1 MSHAISLDSLLNL
14 PAMGIPVVNYSP
26 ESTWEFGAAA
36 QGYFRLPNQ
45 ERTSIVQ
52 LDGTYSLR
60 HQWYVNT
67 QGTLYFG
74 NRTLSPNSLIASSP
88 IDLILLD
95 IMMGE
100 MSGLEMAEKLRSDI
114 GYRESGI
121 GIPPIIFLTA
131 LSDEDTVLQGF
142 QLGADDYISKPFRIA
157 EVLARVA
164 AVLRRSATPK
174 TAVQNSSEV
183 QNSST
188 IVFEGIVVNKADM
201 SLKVDG
207 ETVVMTRKEIELLCY
222 LLTHRGQILSRE
234 HLLKNVWD
242 SNGFVLERTVDVHI
256 THLRKKLGQYG
267 KRIVTK
273 SGYGYM
279 FSV

>member
-1 MSHAISLDSLLNL
+1 MAKQRIL
-14 PAMGIPVVNYSP
+14 
-26 ESTWEFGAAA
+26 
-36 QGYFRLPNQ
+36 
-45 ERTSIVQ
+45 IVDDEEDICMI
-52 LDGTYSLR
+52 LSYSLQKAGYEVLVA
-60 HQWYVNT
+60 HSAEEALELLQ
-67 QGTLYFG
+67 
-74 NRTLSPNSLIASSP
+74 SPNSLIASSP

-100 MSGLEMAEKLRSDI
+100 MSGLEMAEKLKSEN
-114 GYRESGI
+114 GNVKGENHL
-121 GIPPIIFLTA
+121 PPIIFLTA
-131 LSDEDTVLQGF
+131 LSDEDTVLKGF
-142 QLGADDYISKPFRIA
+142 KLGADDYISKPFRIA

-164 AVLRRSATPK
+164 AVLRR
-174 TAVQNSSEV
+174 TAEQGAKNQEPRPIS
-183 QNSST
+183 NDC

-201 SLKVDG
+201 SLKVDD
-207 ETVVMTRKEIELLCY
+207 EAVVMTRKEIELLCY

-273 SGYGYM
+273 SGYGYL
-279 FSV
+279 FEG

>member
-1 MSHAISLDSLLNL
+1 MAKQRIL
-14 PAMGIPVVNYSP
+14 
-26 ESTWEFGAAA
+26 
-36 QGYFRLPNQ
+36 
-45 ERTSIVQ
+45 IVDDEEDICMI
-52 LDGTYSLR
+52 LSYSL
-60 HQWYVNT
+60 QKAGYE
-67 QGTLYFG
+67 TLVAHSAEEALANYELRIK
-74 NRTLSPNSLIASSP
+74 NYEV
-88 IDLILLD
+88 DLILLD

-131 LSDEDTVLQGF
+131 LSDEDTVLKGF
-142 QLGADDYISKPFRIA
+142 KLGADDYISKPFRIA

-201 SLKVDG
+201 SLKVDD
-207 ETVVMTRKEIELLCY
+207 EAVVMTRKEIELLCY

-273 SGYGYM
+273 SGYGYL

>member
-1 MSHAISLDSLLNL
+1 MAKQRIL
-14 PAMGIPVVNYSP
+14 
-26 ESTWEFGAAA
+26 
-36 QGYFRLPNQ
+36 
-45 ERTSIVQ
+45 IVDDEEDICMI
-52 LDGTYSLR
+52 LSYSLQKAGYEVLVAHSAEEALANYELR
-60 HQWYVNT
+60 IKNYEV
-67 QGTLYFG
+67 
-74 NRTLSPNSLIASSP
+74 
-88 IDLILLD
+88 DLILLD

-100 MSGLEMAEKLRSDI
+100 MSGLEMAEKLKSEN
-114 GYRESGI
+114 GNVKGENHL
-121 GIPPIIFLTA
+121 PPIIFLTA
-131 LSDEDTVLQGF
+131 LSDEDTVLKGF
-142 QLGADDYISKPFRIA
+142 KLGADDYISKPFRIA

-174 TAVQNSSEV
+174 AIVQDRSEV

-207 ETVVMTRKEIELLCY
+207 EVVVMTRKEIELLCY

>member
-1 MSHAISLDSLLNL
+1 MAKQRIL
-14 PAMGIPVVNYSP
+14 
-26 ESTWEFGAAA
+26 
-36 QGYFRLPNQ
+36 
-45 ERTSIVQ
+45 IVDDEEDICMI
-52 LDGTYSLR
+52 LSYSLQKAGYEVLVAHSAEEALANYELR
-60 HQWYVNT
+60 IKNYEV
-67 QGTLYFG
+67 
-74 NRTLSPNSLIASSP
+74 
-88 IDLILLD
+88 DLILLD

-100 MSGLEMAEKLRSDI
+100 MSGLEMANHLRLDNVQFDNL
-114 GYRESGI
+114 
-121 GIPPIIFLTA
+121 PPIIFLTA

-207 ETVVMTRKEIELLCY
+207 EAVVMTRKEIELLCY

-234 HLLKNVWD
+234 HLLNNVWD

>member
-1 MSHAISLDSLLNL
+1 MAKQCIL
-14 PAMGIPVVNYSP
+14 
-26 ESTWEFGAAA
+26 
-36 QGYFRLPNQ
+36 
-45 ERTSIVQ
+45 IVDDEEDICMI
-52 LDGTYSLR
+52 LSYSLQKAGYDILVA
-60 HQWYVNT
+60 HSAEEALELLQ
-67 QGTLYFG
+67 
-74 NRTLSPNSLIASSP
+74 SPTAHTPSP
-88 IDLILLD
+88 INLILLD

-114 GYRESGI
+114 GRSHGELLDASLLDI
-121 GIPPIIFLTA
+121 GTPPIIFLTA

-142 QLGADDYISKPFRIA
+142 KLGADDYISKPFRIA

-164 AVLRRSATPK
+164 AVLRRTEASRREGD
-174 TAVQNSSEV
+174 EV
-183 QNSST
+183 IRQEGENC

-207 ETVVMTRKEIELLCY
+207 EAVVMTRKEIELLCY

-242 SNGFVLERTVDVHI
+242 SNGFVMERTVDVHI
-256 THLRKKLGQYG
+256 THLRRKLGQYG

-273 SGYGYM
+273 SGYGYL

>member
-1 MSHAISLDSLLNL
+1 MAKQRIL
-14 PAMGIPVVNYSP
+14 
-26 ESTWEFGAAA
+26 
-36 QGYFRLPNQ
+36 
-45 ERTSIVQ
+45 IVDDEEDICMI
-52 LDGTYSLR
+52 LSYSL
-60 HQWYVNT
+60 QKAGYE
-67 QGTLYFG
+67 TLVAHSAEEA
-74 NRTLSPNSLIASSP
+74 LELLQSPNSLIASSP

-114 GYRESGI
+114 GYRESDI

-142 QLGADDYISKPFRIA
+142 KLGADDYISKPFRIA

-174 TAVQNSSEV
+174 TAIQNSSEV
-183 QNSST
+183 QDSST
-188 IVFEGIVVNKADM
+188 IVFEGIVVKKADM

-207 ETVVMTRKEIELLCY
+207 EAVVMTRKEIELLCY

>member
-1 MSHAISLDSLLNL
+1 MILS
-14 PAMGIPVVNYSP
+14 
-26 ESTWEFGAAA
+26 
-36 QGYFRLPNQ
+36 
-45 ERTSIVQ
+45 
-52 LDGTYSLR
+52 YSLQKAGYEVLVA
-60 HQWYVNT
+60 HSAEEALELLQ
-67 QGTLYFG
+67 
-74 NRTLSPNSLIASSP
+74 SPLAHTPSP

-114 GYRESGI
+114 GRSQSELLGI

-142 QLGADDYISKPFRIA
+142 KLGADDYISKPFRIA

-164 AVLRRSATPK
+164 AVLRRTAEQGTRSQEPK
-174 TAVQNSSEV
+174 PISNDC
-183 QNSST
+183 

-207 ETVVMTRKEIELLCY
+207 EAVVMTRKEIELLCY

>member
-1 MSHAISLDSLLNL
+1 MAEQRIL
-14 PAMGIPVVNYSP
+14 
-26 ESTWEFGAAA
+26 
-36 QGYFRLPNQ
+36 
-45 ERTSIVQ
+45 IVDDEEDICMI
-52 LDGTYSLR
+52 LSYSL
-60 HQWYVNT
+60 QKAGYKT
-67 QGTLYFG
+67 
-74 NRTLSPNSLIASSP
+74 LIAHSAEDALENYELSIKNHE

-100 MSGLEMAEKLRSDI
+100 MSGLEMAEKLKS
-114 GYRESGI
+114 ENH
-121 GIPPIIFLTA
+121 IPPIIFLTA

-142 QLGADDYISKPFRIA
+142 KLGADDYISKPFRIA

-164 AVLRRSATPK
+164 AVLRRSATLK
-174 TAVQNSSEV
+174 AAVQSSSEV

-201 SLKVDG
+201 SLKVDS
-207 ETVVMTRKEIELLCY
+207 EAVVMTRKEIELLCY

-242 SNGFVLERTVDVHI
+242 SNGFVMERTVDVHI
-256 THLRKKLGQYG
+256 THLRRKLGQYG

>member
-1 MSHAISLDSLLNL
+1 MAKQRIL
-14 PAMGIPVVNYSP
+14 
-26 ESTWEFGAAA
+26 
-36 QGYFRLPNQ
+36 
-45 ERTSIVQ
+45 IVDDEEDICMI
-52 LDGTYSLR
+52 LSYSLQKAGYEVLVAHSAEEALANYELR
-60 HQWYVNT
+60 IK
-67 QGTLYFG
+67 
-74 NRTLSPNSLIASSP
+74 NSEV
-88 IDLILLD
+88 DLILLD

-100 MSGLEMAEKLRSDI
+100 MSGLEMANHLRLDNVQSDNL
-114 GYRESGI
+114 
-121 GIPPIIFLTA
+121 PPIIFLTA

-164 AVLRRSATPK
+164 AVLRR
-174 TAVQNSSEV
+174 TAEQGAKNQEPRPIS
-183 QNSST
+183 NDC

-207 ETVVMTRKEIELLCY
+207 EAVVMTRKEIELLCY

-242 SNGFVLERTVDVHI
+242 SNGFVMERTVDVHI

>member
-1 MSHAISLDSLLNL
+1 MAKQRIL
-14 PAMGIPVVNYSP
+14 
-26 ESTWEFGAAA
+26 
-36 QGYFRLPNQ
+36 
-45 ERTSIVQ
+45 IVDDEEDICMI
-52 LDGTYSLR
+52 LSYSLQKAGYEVLVAHSAEEALANYESR
-60 HQWYVNT
+60 IKNYEV
-67 QGTLYFG
+67 
-74 NRTLSPNSLIASSP
+74 
-88 IDLILLD
+88 DLILLD

-100 MSGLEMAEKLRSDI
+100 MSGLEMARILNQELGTKSQDRSV
-114 GYRESGI
+114 
-121 GIPPIIFLTA
+121 PPIIFLTA

-174 TAVQNSSEV
+174 AIVQDSSEV

-207 ETVVMTRKEIELLCY
+207 EAVVMTRKEIELLCY

-242 SNGFVLERTVDVHI
+242 SNGFVMERTVDVHI

-267 KRIVTK
+267 KRIITK

>member
-1 MSHAISLDSLLNL
+1 MAKQRIL
-14 PAMGIPVVNYSP
+14 
-26 ESTWEFGAAA
+26 
-36 QGYFRLPNQ
+36 
-45 ERTSIVQ
+45 IVDDEEDICMI
-52 LDGTYSLR
+52 LSYSLQKAGYEVLVAHSAEEALANYELR
-60 HQWYVNT
+60 IKNYEV
-67 QGTLYFG
+67 
-74 NRTLSPNSLIASSP
+74 
-88 IDLILLD
+88 DLILLD

-100 MSGLEMAEKLRSDI
+100 MSGLEMAEKLKSEN
-114 GYRESGI
+114 GNVKGENHL
-121 GIPPIIFLTA
+121 PPIIFLTA

-142 QLGADDYISKPFRIA
+142 KLGADDYISKPFRIA

-164 AVLRRSATPK
+164 AVLRR
-174 TAVQNSSEV
+174 TAEQGAKNQEQRPIS
-183 QNSST
+183 NDC

-207 ETVVMTRKEIELLCY
+207 EAVVMTRKEIELLCY

-273 SGYGYM
+273 SGYGYL

>member
-1 MSHAISLDSLLNL
+1 MAKQRIL
-14 PAMGIPVVNYSP
+14 
-26 ESTWEFGAAA
+26 
-36 QGYFRLPNQ
+36 
-45 ERTSIVQ
+45 IVDDEEDICMI
-52 LDGTYSLR
+52 LSYSLQKAGYEVLVA
-60 HQWYVNT
+60 HSAEEALELLQ
-67 QGTLYFG
+67 
-74 NRTLSPNSLIASSP
+74 SPNSFIASSP

-100 MSGLEMAEKLRSDI
+100 MSGLEMAEILNQEPGTKSQD
-114 GYRESGI
+114 GSV
-121 GIPPIIFLTA
+121 PPIIFLTA

-164 AVLRRSATPK
+164 AVLRR
-174 TAVQNSSEV
+174 TAEQGAKNQEPRPIS
-183 QNSST
+183 NDC

-207 ETVVMTRKEIELLCY
+207 EAVVMTRKEIELLCY

-242 SNGFVLERTVDVHI
+242 SNGFVMERTVDVHI

-273 SGYGYM
+273 SGYGYL
-279 FSV
+279 FEG

>member
-1 MSHAISLDSLLNL
+1 MAKQRIL
-14 PAMGIPVVNYSP
+14 
-26 ESTWEFGAAA
+26 
-36 QGYFRLPNQ
+36 
-45 ERTSIVQ
+45 IVDDEEDICMI
-52 LDGTYSLR
+52 LSYSLQKAGYEVLVAHSAEEALANYELR
-60 HQWYVNT
+60 IKNYEV
-67 QGTLYFG
+67 
-74 NRTLSPNSLIASSP
+74 
-88 IDLILLD
+88 DLILLD

-114 GYRESGI
+114 GRSQSELLDASLLGM
-121 GIPPIIFLTA
+121 GMPPIIFLTA

-142 QLGADDYISKPFRIA
+142 KLGADDYISKPFRIA

-164 AVLRRSATPK
+164 AVLRRTEASRREGDEAIR
-174 TAVQNSSEV
+174 QEGENC
-183 QNSST
+183 

-207 ETVVMTRKEIELLCY
+207 EAVVMTRKEIELLCY

-273 SGYGYM
+273 SGYGYL

>member
-1 MSHAISLDSLLNL
+1 MAKQRIL
-14 PAMGIPVVNYSP
+14 
-26 ESTWEFGAAA
+26 
-36 QGYFRLPNQ
+36 
-45 ERTSIVQ
+45 IVDDEEDICMI
-52 LDGTYSLR
+52 LSYSL
-60 HQWYVNT
+60 QKAGYEV
-67 QGTLYFG
+67 
-74 NRTLSPNSLIASSP
+74 LIAHSAEEALELLQSPIAHTPSP

-100 MSGLEMAEKLRSDI
+100 MSGLEMANHLRLDNVQSDDL
-114 GYRESGI
+114 
-121 GIPPIIFLTA
+121 PPIIFLTA

-142 QLGADDYISKPFRIA
+142 KLGADDYISKPFRIA

-164 AVLRRSATPK
+164 AVLRRTEARRQSGDEAMRREGDE
-174 TAVQNSSEV
+174 NC
-183 QNSST
+183 

-207 ETVVMTRKEIELLCY
+207 EAVVMTRKEIELLCY

-242 SNGFVLERTVDVHI
+242 SNGFVMERTVDVHI
-256 THLRKKLGQYG
+256 THLRRKLRQYG

>member
-1 MSHAISLDSLLNL
+1 MAKQRIL
-14 PAMGIPVVNYSP
+14 
-26 ESTWEFGAAA
+26 
-36 QGYFRLPNQ
+36 
-45 ERTSIVQ
+45 IVDDEEDICMI
-52 LDGTYSLR
+52 LSYSLQKAGYEVLVAHSAEEALANYELR
-60 HQWYVNT
+60 IKNYEV
-67 QGTLYFG
+67 
-74 NRTLSPNSLIASSP
+74 
-88 IDLILLD
+88 DLILLD

-100 MSGLEMAEKLRSDI
+100 MSGLEMAERLNQEPGTKSQDRSV
-114 GYRESGI
+114 
-121 GIPPIIFLTA
+121 PPIIFLTA
-131 LSDEDTVLQGF
+131 LSDEDTVLKGF
-142 QLGADDYISKPFRIA
+142 KLGADDYISKPFRIA

-164 AVLRRSATPK
+164 AVLRRTEASRREGDEAIR
-174 TAVQNSSEV
+174 QEGENC
-183 QNSST
+183 

-207 ETVVMTRKEIELLCY
+207 EAVVMTRKEIELLCY

-234 HLLKNVWD
+234 HLLQNVWD

>member
-1 MSHAISLDSLLNL
+1 MAKQRIL
-14 PAMGIPVVNYSP
+14 
-26 ESTWEFGAAA
+26 
-36 QGYFRLPNQ
+36 
-45 ERTSIVQ
+45 IVDDEEDICMI
-52 LDGTYSLR
+52 LSYSL
-60 HQWYVNT
+60 QKAGYD
-67 QGTLYFG
+67 TLVAHSAEEA
-74 NRTLSPNSLIASSP
+74 LELLQSPIAHTPSP

-100 MSGLEMAEKLRSDI
+100 MSGLEMAEKLRLSPNSLI
-114 GYRESGI
+114 ASSPSSPQGAS
-121 GIPPIIFLTA
+121 IPPIIFLTA

-164 AVLRRSATPK
+164 AVLRR
-174 TAVQNSSEV
+174 TAEQGTKSQEPRPISNDS
-183 QNSST
+183 

-242 SNGFVLERTVDVHI
+242 SNGFVMERTVDVHI
-256 THLRKKLGQYG
+256 THLRRKLGQYG

-273 SGYGYM
+273 SGYGYL

>member
-1 MSHAISLDSLLNL
+1 MAKQRIL
-14 PAMGIPVVNYSP
+14 
-26 ESTWEFGAAA
+26 
-36 QGYFRLPNQ
+36 
-45 ERTSIVQ
+45 IVDDEEDICMI
-52 LDGTYSLR
+52 LSYSL
-60 HQWYVNT
+60 QKAGYD
-67 QGTLYFG
+67 TLVAHSAEEALANYELRIK
-74 NRTLSPNSLIASSP
+74 NYEV
-88 IDLILLD
+88 DLILLD

-100 MSGLEMAEKLRSDI
+100 MSGLEMAERLKSENGKVKSENHL
-114 GYRESGI
+114 
-121 GIPPIIFLTA
+121 PPIIFLTA

-207 ETVVMTRKEIELLCY
+207 EAVVMTRKEIELLCY

-234 HLLKNVWD
+234 HLLQHVWD

-256 THLRKKLGQYG
+256 THLRRKLGQYG

-273 SGYGYM
+273 SGYGYL

>member
-1 MSHAISLDSLLNL
+1 MAKQRIL
-14 PAMGIPVVNYSP
+14 
-26 ESTWEFGAAA
+26 
-36 QGYFRLPNQ
+36 
-45 ERTSIVQ
+45 IVDDEEDICMI
-52 LDGTYSLR
+52 LSYSLQKAGYEVLVA
-60 HQWYVNT
+60 HSAEEALELLQ
-67 QGTLYFG
+67 
-74 NRTLSPNSLIASSP
+74 SPIAHTPSP

-100 MSGLEMAEKLRSDI
+100 MSGLEMAEKLKSEN
-114 GYRESGI
+114 GNVKGENHL
-121 GIPPIIFLTA
+121 PPIIFLTA

-142 QLGADDYISKPFRIA
+142 KLGADDYISKPFRIA

-164 AVLRRSATPK
+164 AVLRRTVEQGTRNQEQGPI
-174 TAVQNSSEV
+174 SSEC
-183 QNSST
+183 

-207 ETVVMTRKEIELLCY
+207 EAVVMTRKEIELLCY

-234 HLLKNVWD
+234 HLLQHVWD

-273 SGYGYM
+273 SGYGYL

>member
-1 MSHAISLDSLLNL
+1 MAKQRIL
-14 PAMGIPVVNYSP
+14 
-26 ESTWEFGAAA
+26 
-36 QGYFRLPNQ
+36 
-45 ERTSIVQ
+45 IVDDEEDICMI
-52 LDGTYSLR
+52 LSYSLQKAGYEVLVA
-60 HQWYVNT
+60 HSAEEALELLQ
-67 QGTLYFG
+67 
-74 NRTLSPNSLIASSP
+74 SPNSLIASSP

-100 MSGLEMAEKLRSDI
+100 MSGLEMAEKLKSEN
-114 GYRESGI
+114 GNVKGENHL
-121 GIPPIIFLTA
+121 PPIIFLTA
-131 LSDEDTVLQGF
+131 LSDEDTVLKGF
-142 QLGADDYISKPFRIA
+142 KLGADDYISKPFRIA

-164 AVLRRSATPK
+164 AVLRR
-174 TAVQNSSEV
+174 TAEQGTRNQEQGPISGDC
-183 QNSST
+183 
-188 IVFEGIVVNKADM
+188 IIFEGIVVNKADM

-207 ETVVMTRKEIELLCY
+207 EAVVMTRKEIELLCY

-267 KRIVTK
+267 KQIVTK
-273 SGYGYM
+273 SGYGYL

>member
-1 MSHAISLDSLLNL
+1 MAKQRIL
-14 PAMGIPVVNYSP
+14 
-26 ESTWEFGAAA
+26 
-36 QGYFRLPNQ
+36 
-45 ERTSIVQ
+45 IVDDEEDICMI
-52 LDGTYSLR
+52 LSYSLQKAGYEVLVA
-60 HQWYVNT
+60 HSAEEALELLQ
-67 QGTLYFG
+67 
-74 NRTLSPNSLIASSP
+74 SPIAHTPSP

-100 MSGLEMAEKLRSDI
+100 MSGLEMAEILNQEPGTKSQDRSV
-114 GYRESGI
+114 
-121 GIPPIIFLTA
+121 PPIIFLTA

-164 AVLRRSATPK
+164 AVLRR
-174 TAVQNSSEV
+174 TAEQGAKNQEPRPIS
-183 QNSST
+183 NDC

-207 ETVVMTRKEIELLCY
+207 EAVVMTRKEIELLCY

-242 SNGFVLERTVDVHI
+242 SNGFVMERTVDVHI
-256 THLRKKLGQYG
+256 THLRRKLGLYG

-279 FSV
+279 FEN

>member
-1 MSHAISLDSLLNL
+1 MAKQRIL
-14 PAMGIPVVNYSP
+14 
-26 ESTWEFGAAA
+26 
-36 QGYFRLPNQ
+36 
-45 ERTSIVQ
+45 IVDDEEDICMI
-52 LDGTYSLR
+52 LSYSLQKAGYEVLVA
-60 HQWYVNT
+60 HSAEEALELLQ
-67 QGTLYFG
+67 
-74 NRTLSPNSLIASSP
+74 SPIAHTPSP

-114 GYRESGI
+114 GRSHGELLDASLLDI
-121 GIPPIIFLTA
+121 GTPPIIFLTA

-142 QLGADDYISKPFRIA
+142 KLGADDYISKPFRIA

-174 TAVQNSSEV
+174 TAVQSSSEV
-183 QNSST
+183 QNSSV

-201 SLKVDG
+201 SLAVDG
-207 ETVVMTRKEIELLCY
+207 KTVVMTRKEIELLCY

-234 HLLKNVWD
+234 HLLSNVWD
-242 SNGFVLERTVDVHI
+242 SNGIVLERTVDVHI
-256 THLRKKLGQYG
+256 THLRRKLGQYG

>member
-1 MSHAISLDSLLNL
+1 MAKQRIL
-14 PAMGIPVVNYSP
+14 
-26 ESTWEFGAAA
+26 
-36 QGYFRLPNQ
+36 
-45 ERTSIVQ
+45 IVDDEEDICMI
-52 LDGTYSLR
+52 LSYSL
-60 HQWYVNT
+60 QKAGYDV
-67 QGTLYFG
+67 
-74 NRTLSPNSLIASSP
+74 LIAHSAEEALELLQSP
-88 IDLILLD
+88 IAYTPSPIALILLD

-100 MSGLEMAEKLRSDI
+100 MSGLEMAEHLRLSPHRLI
-114 GYRESGI
+114 ASSPSSPHEAS
-121 GIPPIIFLTA
+121 IPPIIFLTA

-207 ETVVMTRKEIELLCY
+207 EAVVMTRKEIELLCY

-242 SNGFVLERTVDVHI
+242 SNGFVMERTVDVHI

-267 KRIVTK
+267 KRIITK